1 MGQITTERIGTAW
14 VVRLDGWFITDQ
26 DAVLIHEAMHNSPAD
41 VRCVVV
47 NWSGIRHISST
58 SLGAA
63 MKGASDVLKQ
73 GRQYRNCE
81 FSERAALIV
90 KAFRNSF
97 PWNYFETEQQALTA
111 CSSADVDDAR
121 PTVGT

>member
-1 MGQITTERIGTAW
+1 
-14 VVRLDGWFITDQ
+14 
-26 DAVLIHEAMHNSPAD
+26 
-41 VRCVVV
+41 VVV

-63 MKGASDVLKQ
+63 MKGASDVSKQ

-97 PWNYFETEQQALTA
+97 PWNYFETEQQAVTA

>member
-1 MGQITTERIGTAW
+1 MGQITTEQVGTAW

-26 DAVLIHEAMHNSPAD
+26 DAVLIHEAMNNPPAD
-41 VRCVVV
+41 ARCVVV

-63 MKGASDVLKQ
+63 MKGGADVAKQ
-73 GRQYRNCE
+73 GRQYRNCA

-90 KAFRNSF
+90 KAFRESF
-97 PWNYFETEQQALTA
+97 PWNYFETEQQALAA
-111 CSSADVDDAR
+111 CSSADVGDAR

>member
-1 MGQITTERIGTAW
+1 MGQVTTELVGSAW
-14 VVRLDGWFITDQ
+14 VVRLEGWFITDQ
-26 DAVLIHEAMHNSPAD
+26 DAVLIHEAMHNAPA
-41 VRCVVV
+41 VARCVVL

-63 MKGASDVLKQ
+63 MKGGADVAKQ

-90 KAFRNSF
+90 KAFRQSF
-97 PWNYFETEQQALTA
+97 PWNYFETEQQAVAA
-111 CSSADVDDAR
+111 CSSVGVDDVR